1 MPVGGGVC
9 GGDDE
14 EDEDDDPPD
23 ARRADHVDGTSRPS
37 GETHP
42 MPVTTT
48 LRRGG
53 ASAWAGMP
61 VLMVRARNG
70 RLTVCSVCSAAV
82 LWRFLG
88 GLREA
93 RQARSQYNSLSLFFD
108 GDQTATCR
116 QRTISSGGVGLK
128 VRSNAKERSKDSVH
142 SCTSMISKA

>member
-1 MPVGGGVC
+1 MPVVGGVC

-14 EDEDDDPPD
+14 EDEDDDPQD
-23 ARRADHVDGTSRPS
+23 ARRVDHVEGTSRPS
-37 GETHP
+37 GETQP

-70 RLTVCSVCSAAV
+70 RLTVSVSAAV
-82 LWRFLG
+82 LWRFG

-93 RQARSQYNSLSLFFD
+93 RQARSRYNREPFFD
-108 GDQTATCR
+108 MTATCR
-116 QRTISSGGVGLK
+116 QPGGVGLK
-128 VRSNAKERSKDSVH
+128 VRSNAKERSKDSFH